1 MVGDAPK
8 TTSCNYIVQQGQYG
22 AQMIQNT
29 KILIFIFLYYFCF
42 IYQGVYQMVKGLLES
57 PESIV

>member
-1 MVGDAPK
+1 
-8 TTSCNYIVQQGQYG
+8 
-22 AQMIQNT
+22 MIQNT